1 MPRALLNTLKLSC
14 ILAAIALGVIASLY
28 VLGVFA
34 TEEAK
39 EIVTRVML
47 LLGIFTG
54 VTLAIVAISGV
65 GAGGS
70 PAPQSG
76 EKVPGKKD

>member
-1 MPRALLNTLKLSC
+1 MPRALLNALKLSC

-65 GAGGS
+65 GAEGS
-70 PAPQSG
+70 TPPQSE
-76 EKVPGKKD
+76 EKVPGKKN